1 MNEQILIIEDDP
13 AILKVLQRGLAYEGY
28 TVDVATDGRTGLNL
42 AHDHHPDMVILDWML
57 PGMDGL
63 EVCRRLRL
71 QSGLPIL
78 MLTAKDTI
86 QDRVQGL
93 DAGADDYIVKP
104 FNLDELTAR
113 IRALFRRTQTERNQ
127 VYTFADLTMNSDS
140 RQVTR
145 GKRLVPL
152 TAKEYELLELFLR
165 HPRQVLTREV
175 IFDRVWGYDFGG
187 ESNVL
192 EVYIRYLRQKLEEE
206 NESRLIH
213 TVRSVGYVLARIRN
227 VPAFTFNN
235 LIFNSHGGYLA
246 HIWGAGLFFLN
257 VILITQIDDTL
268 IQTYQNLLKEW
279 TIGTNGEIIPSV
291 MTQLSMTTNVS
302 YQVWDQY
309 GHLRFSSPNLGTFIQ
324 PLDSVGVRPK
334 TSIYHDA
341 YLSLGRLRVLTVPL
355 EAGGRPMGILQVASS
370 MDVIDLIRR
379 ALLEIIAI
387 TAAASMAL
395 AASASWFA
403 IGQALSPLSAVT
415 ATALQISRTDDLSQ
429 RIPNSGSKRD
439 ETGQFIDAFNET
451 LAAIGTNFHLPAAL
465 PGRCQP

>member
-1 MNEQILIIEDDP
+1 MNERILIIEDDP

-28 TVDVATDGRTGLNL
+28 SVDVATDGRTGLNL
-42 AHDHHPDMVILDWML
+42 AHDHHPDLVILDWML

-71 QSGLPIL
+71 QGGLPIL

-113 IRALFRRTQTERNQ
+113 IRALFRRTQVERNQ
-127 VYTFADLTMNSDS
+127 VYQFADLTMDSDS

-192 EVYIRYLRQKLEEE
+192 EVYIRYLRQKLEQE

-213 TVRSVGYVLARIRN
+213 TVRSVGYVLREN
-227 VPAFTFNN
+227 P
-235 LIFNSHGGYLA
+235 
-246 HIWGAGLFFLN
+246 
-257 VILITQIDDTL
+257 
-268 IQTYQNLLKEW
+268 
-279 TIGTNGEIIPSV
+279 
-291 MTQLSMTTNVS
+291 
-302 YQVWDQY
+302 
-309 GHLRFSSPNLGTFIQ
+309 
-324 PLDSVGVRPK
+324 
-334 TSIYHDA
+334 
-341 YLSLGRLRVLTVPL
+341 
-355 EAGGRPMGILQVASS
+355 
-370 MDVIDLIRR
+370 
-379 ALLEIIAI
+379 
-387 TAAASMAL
+387 
-395 AASASWFA
+395 
-403 IGQALSPLSAVT
+403 
-415 ATALQISRTDDLSQ
+415 
-429 RIPNSGSKRD
+429 
-439 ETGQFIDAFNET
+439 
-451 LAAIGTNFHLPAAL
+451 
-465 PGRCQP
+465 